1 MNEPPAT
8 NEHVKKTMQGNTKKN
23 TSIEV
28 LFRKALWHRG
38 VRYRKNCKDIL
49 GTPDVAI
56 KKYKIVVFCDGDFW
70 HGKEYHGVKS
80 HQKFWDEKIKRNQE
94 RDLEYTIRLR
104 DDGWTVFRFWESD
117 IRNDVNS
124 CVDKVVN
131 AIRQAKEKKHDN
143 RRNEDNDC
151 KITER

>member
-1 MNEPPAT
+1 MKEPPAT

-38 VRYRKNCKDIL
+38 VRYRKNCKDVL

-56 KKYKIVVFCDGDFW
+56 KKYKLVIFCDGDFW
-70 HGKEYHGVKS
+70 HGRAYHGVKS
-80 HQKFWDEKIKRNQE
+80 HKKFWDEKIKRNRE

-104 DDGWTVFRFWESD
+104 DEGWTVLRFWESD
-117 IRNDVNS
+117 IRSDVET
-124 CVDKVVN
+124 CVDKVVET
-131 AIRQAKEKKHDN
+131 IRWVKEKKYDY
-143 RRNEDNDC
+143 RRNEDND
-151 KITER
+151 